1 MITLA
6 KIIDMFNK
14 NSNKSYSFSVFFK
27 NANVKS
33 GNTLIPLQE
42 YVRRKHIDLDNIRLL
57 HEHIINRNIY
67 LTNFYNSS
75 IKFPESLHIT
85 ETPTAKTKMDNNQNI
100 KYKNVIRNLFFIEIL
115 KNTKSGI
122 DNIPSFL
129 DVLDE
134 LYNKWII
141 DYKILTPSSIHYL
154 REGHISSVFSS
165 LYFRASIMNPYLVYS
180 INKSILGSAESVF
193 TPTLGWG
200 SYYYG
205 FAESGI
211 KTYVGTDVIPNVCKK
226 VANFAKKHYPF
237 IKTDILCSPSETLI
251 ENQTFLQKYQHFF
264 DCVFFSPPYF
274 KLELYPGKQQSTIMY
289 DDYDTW
295 LKEYWEKTIILC
307 KHVLKKDGVLCYI
320 LSGYGG
326 SNDFIN
332 LLENMNNITKKH
344 FQLKKMYPMFN
355 KNVHVTMHRETD
367 EKIMVFH

>member
-1 MITLA
+1 MTTLEKIITLF
-6 KIIDMFNK
+6 DK
-14 NSNKSYSFSVFFK
+14 NPHKSNTFSVFYNNAKVRSGK
-27 NANVKS
+27 N
-33 GNTLIPLQE
+33 LIPLSE
-42 YVRRKHIDLDNIRLL
+42 YVERKKIDLDNVLLL
-57 HEHIINRNIY
+57 HEHIKHRNVY

-75 IKFPESLHIT
+75 IKYPESLRIT
-85 ETPTAKTKMDNNQNI
+85 ESPATKTKMDNNQNI

-115 KNTKSGI
+115 KNTKSGME
-122 DNIPSFL
+122 NVPTFL

-141 DYKILTPSSIHYL
+141 DYKILAPSSIHYL
-154 REGHISSVFSS
+154 QEGHISSVFSS

-180 INKSILGSAESVF
+180 INKSILGNAESVF

-226 VANFAKKHYPF
+226 VGDFAKKHYPQ
-237 IKTDILCSPSETLI
+237 IETNILCSPSETLN
-251 ENQTFLQKYQHFF
+251 ENPAFLRKYRESF

-274 KLELYPGKQQSTIMY
+274 KLELYPGKKQSTTLY
-289 DDYDTW
+289 DDYETW
-295 LKEYWEKTIILC
+295 LREYWEKTIVLC
-307 KHVLKKDGVLCYI
+307 KKVLKKGGVLCYI

-326 SNDFIN
+326 SSDFIN

-344 FQLKKMYPMFN
+344 FLLKKIYPMFN
-355 KNVHVTMHRETD
+355 KNVHVTMHRDTD